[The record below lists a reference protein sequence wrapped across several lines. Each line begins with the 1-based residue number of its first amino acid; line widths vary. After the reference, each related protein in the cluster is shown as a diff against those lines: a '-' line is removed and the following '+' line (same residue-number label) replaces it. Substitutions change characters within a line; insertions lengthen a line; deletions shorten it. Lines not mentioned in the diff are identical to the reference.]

1 MERVHDEAVGQSV
14 AAGLDGHG
22 TVQTPLIGGD
32 TAHEHF
38 FGGTGGVEAVIEGP
52 GGAG

>member
-1 MERVHDEAVGQSV
+1 MMKPLARASPP
-14 AAGLDGHG
+14 AFDGHG